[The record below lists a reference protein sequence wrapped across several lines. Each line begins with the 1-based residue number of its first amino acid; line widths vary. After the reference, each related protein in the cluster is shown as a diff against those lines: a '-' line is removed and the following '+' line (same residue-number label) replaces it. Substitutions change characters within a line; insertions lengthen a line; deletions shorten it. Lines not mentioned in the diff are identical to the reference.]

1 MKGNTL
7 SVFIEANRFPPAVN
21 KHRYSIHRAETDT
34 VAERMLIIA
43 NHKKLSRASDLNI
56 LSGDHICELQADT
69 VSTGRQSSVPSQSTE
84 PPVLPRLSFMSV
96 FNPFDE
102 PISSP
107 PSPVPHQLKP
117 AVDAG
122 PFSSTTSSSSE
133 PPTNYLPFIAPQAP
147 FDPYKEKYDPH
158 PAGPYGAQKFKNRQ
172 TMSSAPFDFGIP
184 VTPSFSDANSS
195 EFTRFSDASP
205 LDAGDIVAGAEY
217 PPSQSQ
223 TSYSP
228 PRTPLFR
235 PFKIPRKPLPS
246 GAEPFPPIS
255 YTPPGSPLRR
265 DSSQNKSTNLKI
277 LSPVPRHPG
286 RALLNTAPI
295 RSHPRD
301 HSIKSKPCPNI
312 HKPLPPSPA
321 PAAKRSHHQRQR
333 HMPLNNRAG
342 WEQKKPRRASKVSDR
357 GMQRS
362 NSHRPEVVIRV
373 VTAPKR
379 VHSDLKDRASDKW
392 HKFKRA

>member
-21 KHRYSIHRAETDT
+21 KHRYSVHRAETDT

-43 NHKKLSRASDLNI
+43 NNKNLSRASDLNI
-56 LSGDHICELQADT
+56 LSGDHICELQANT
-69 VSTGRQSSVPSQSTE
+69 ISTSRRLSVPSQSTA
-84 PPVLPRLSFMSV
+84 PPVLPRLSLMSV

-102 PISSP
+102 PIPSP

-122 PFSSTTSSSSE
+122 PSSSTTSSSSE
-133 PPTNYLPFIAPQAP
+133 PPINYLPFIAPQAP
-147 FDPYKEKYDPH
+147 FDPYKEKYNPH
-158 PAGPYGAQKFKNRQ
+158 PAGLYGAQKFKNRQ

-184 VTPSFSDANSS
+184 VTPSFPDTNSS
-195 EFTRFSDASP
+195 SFTHFSDENSSNV
-205 LDAGDIVAGAEY
+205 GDVVAGAEH

-246 GAEPFPPIS
+246 GAKPFPPIS
-255 YTPPGSPLRR
+255 YTPPGSPLRHA
-265 DSSQNKSTNLKI
+265 SSTGPKI
-277 LSPVPRHPG
+277 LSPVPQHPG
-286 RALLNTAPI
+286 RALLSAAPI

-301 HSIKSKPCPNI
+301 QNVKRKPCPNI

-321 PAAKRSHHQRQR
+321 PAAKKSHHQRQR
-333 HMPLNNRAG
+333 HMPLSHRAG
-342 WEQKKPRRASKVSDR
+342 WEQEEPRRALKVSDR

-362 NSHRPEVVIRV
+362 NSHRPEIVPKPITAADRV
-373 VTAPKR
+373 R
-379 VHSDLKDRASDKW
+379 SDLTDKVLGKW
-392 HKFKRA
+392 HKFKRI